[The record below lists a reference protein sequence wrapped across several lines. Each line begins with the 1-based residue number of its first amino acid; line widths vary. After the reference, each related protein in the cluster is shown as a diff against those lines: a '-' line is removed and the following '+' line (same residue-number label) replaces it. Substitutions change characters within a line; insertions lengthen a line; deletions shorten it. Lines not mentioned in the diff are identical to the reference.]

1 MVEIAY
7 DGNRETKM
15 RTSIGLI
22 LTLVFSAL
30 APGPVLSSSANVDNS
45 NISPDFTYSW
55 RVDEFNAGEV
65 SQLLLSEA
73 FPKNFPGRIPKTAHC
88 SGIGPGQSS
97 ILLYSSG
104 SCDPAD
110 YPGGRVWA
118 NYGNLHLP
126 TCVDEPRD
134 CISEVFAIDQT
145 GSKITGEF
153 VGYVESPWP
162 DVAAN
167 SATKNPKGT
176 SSGIWKIN
184 GVLNSLNSDYY
195 IAYFRLNGGKAL
207 IDNGRVVTPFPA
219 EQQTFNISIRPV
231 TDPSLKI
238 RSFRSFDE
246 YCVICEDMP
255 LNYRFGVS
263 AVVHQ
268 TEMNWYAG
276 RLADPLVQYE
286 KINDKYNRIT
296 VSGEAVKVPTFRPK
310 VKHSQASPELLQL
323 MSPCHQGD
331 EESLRV
337 RAQYPERFNSCERL
351 HIQGSPR
358 MQGGAKLDFLEVFRP
373 LVGDKATSSR
383 VVWTARSV
391 YPRILSSGKRTSIKD
406 RFVQCSS
413 LDRAAGI
420 STTNAMIFDGYIPEF
435 KGGYLNYSVSGL
447 HYEEDGATKFGGR
460 YDMALDENIARCIF
474 GYPKTAGSATVS
486 VVNAEGERSI
496 ATTTVGVK
504 NGQLRLSANNFTFSD
519 KTIRLQIN
527 AKGYATCVRGDTVR
541 YVKGTLCPGGFKKAK

>member
-1 MVEIAY
+1 MLGIANY
-7 DGNRETKM
+7 GNRGTKM
-15 RTSIGLI
+15 RASTVMI

-30 APGPVLSSSANVDNS
+30 VPGEVLSSSANVDNS

-55 RVDEFNAGEV
+55 RVNEFNAGEV
-65 SQLLLSEA
+65 SSLLLSEA
-73 FPKNFPGRIPKTAHC
+73 FPKITPGRIPKTARC
-88 SGIGPGQSS
+88 SEIGPGQSS
-97 ILLYSSG
+97 IFRYSSG

-126 TCVDEPRD
+126 TCLDEPKD

-145 GSKITGEF
+145 GGKINGEF
-153 VGYVESPWP
+153 IGYVQSPWP

-167 SATKNPKGT
+167 NLTKNPRGT

-184 GVLNSLNSDYY
+184 GVMNSLNSDYY

-207 IDNGRVVTPFPA
+207 IDNGRVVTQFPA

-231 TDPSLKI
+231 ADASLKT
-238 RSFRSFDE
+238 RSFTSWDE
-246 YCVICEDMP
+246 YCIICEDMP
-255 LNYRFGVS
+255 LSYRFGVS

-286 KINDKYNRIT
+286 KVNEKYNRIT
-296 VSGEAVKVPTFRPK
+296 VSGQPVKIPTFQPK
-310 VKHSQASPELLQL
+310 VKRSEANPQLIELMQSCHRSPSL
-323 MSPCHQGD
+323 SNYCQG
-331 EESLRV
+331 
-337 RAQYPERFNSCERL
+337 Q

-358 MQGGAKLDFLEVFRP
+358 MQGGTKIDFLEAFRP
-373 LVGDKATSSR
+373 SVGDKATSSR
-383 VVWTARSV
+383 IVWTARSV

-413 LDRAAGI
+413 LDRPAGI

-435 KGGYLNYSVSGL
+435 KGGFLNYSVSGL
-447 HYEEDGATKFGGR
+447 HYEEDGLTKFRGR

-474 GYPKTAGSATVS
+474 GYPKTAVSATVS
-486 VVNAEGERSI
+486 VVNADGERSI

-527 AKGYATCVRGDTVR
+527 AKGYATCVRSDTVR
-541 YVKGTLCPGGFKKAK
+541 YVKGTRCPGGFKKAG